1 MSGTGTV
8 NDTDVGPSGSGAAEP
23 APGNSCATVNVEN
36 PDVVGRR
43 RSEWMIASP
52 AVITSSTSAPNAA
65 V

>member
-1 MSGTGTV
+1 MKETE
-8 NDTDVGPSGSGAAEP
+8 VGPSGSGAVDP

-36 PDVVGRR
+36 PAVVGRR